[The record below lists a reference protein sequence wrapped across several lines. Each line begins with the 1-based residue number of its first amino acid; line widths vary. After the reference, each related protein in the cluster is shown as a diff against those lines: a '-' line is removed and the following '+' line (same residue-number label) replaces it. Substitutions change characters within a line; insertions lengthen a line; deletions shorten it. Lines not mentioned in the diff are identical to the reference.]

1 MIKKINQVLVFL
13 VLAAFELC
21 GSGRTVPSE
30 GPKKSLRRLA
40 TVLSTVLAL
49 ALIFVT
55 GCATVPLPPDTKVTP
70 PAPHMPKGIAAF
82 SGKWIGN
89 WDGQV
94 DHILIVEDV
103 DAEEAAVIYAWGSG
117 TFPWGKSP
125 SGWTRVRGEFAGGEL
140 KLRVPHT
147 GATVTYRMEADGSLA
162 ATQEGETVV
171 GAAKIKFM
179 SRARMVKVK

>member
-49 ALIFVT
+49 ALIFVS

-70 PAPHMPKGIAAF
+70 PAPHIPQGIAGHYEEYVTSF
-82 SGKWIGN
+82 VFVEKRT
-89 WDGQV
+89 
-94 DHILIVEDV
+94 IL
-103 DAEEAAVIYAWGSG
+103 
-117 TFPWGKSP
+117 
-125 SGWTRVRGEFAGGEL
+125 
-140 KLRVPHT
+140 
-147 GATVTYRMEADGSLA
+147 
-162 ATQEGETVV
+162 
-171 GAAKIKFM
+171 
-179 SRARMVKVK
+179 